1 MDTQLDTLFVYGT
14 LMRGEP
20 RHHLIAD
27 RVIAACPARIEGALA
42 HMGPYPALIEDDPAA
57 VASDTPHWVQGELL
71 LFDNLDSLLPTL
83 DQVEGCAEPG
93 APGTLYQ
100 RVRRSV
106 VMGVVQREAWVY
118 VLDDAVKRGPVI
130 PSGSWKVRHLV
141 EPPEPTP
148 SYGLYEVL
156 MMMDGWGDGP
166 GSEPLLPDEH
176 EPVVTWGGADLVLA
190 DRPLLPPTTDE
201 DPWGR
206 FQRCTIAVSPHALAL
221 AWLVSELMDRVLWRG
236 LQADKYSFFEQ
247 LGKAA
252 NKVLEVR
259 PRASERTLMGAMWCA
274 TADIVSFCGWER
286 EEESES

>member
-1 MDTQLDTLFVYGT
+1 MATPLDTLFVYGT

-27 RVIAACPARIEGALA
+27 RVIAACPARCEGALV
-42 HMGPYPALIEDDPAA
+42 HMGAYPAMLAHDPILPPD
-57 VASDTPHWVQGELL
+57 VRSWIQGELL
-71 LFDNLDSLLPTL
+71 LVDDLESLLPTL
-83 DQVEGCAEPG
+83 DRVEGCAKPG
-93 APGTLYQ
+93 APGGLYH
-100 RVRRSV
+100 RVRRNV
-106 VMGVVQREAWVY
+106 EMGVLQREAWVY
-118 VLDDAVKRGPVI
+118 LLEDAVKPGPVI

-141 EPPEPTP
+141 APPKPTP

-156 MMMDGWGDGP
+156 MMIDGWGDGP

-190 DRPLLPPTTDE
+190 DRPLLPPSTDE

-206 FQRCTIAVSPHALAL
+206 FNRCTIVVSPHALAL

-236 LQADKYSFFEQ
+236 LLTDKYAFFEQ

-274 TADIVSFCGWER
+274 AADIVSYCGWER
-286 EEESES
+286 GEE